1 MAAKLAVHYLLVSV
15 QLIDGRAIMPAT
27 KTREIGTT
35 KFLKSRVCYNPLDFL
50 PRRRFPWL
58 P

>member
-15 QLIDGRAIMPAT
+15 QLTDGRAIMPAT

-35 KFLKSRVCYNPLDFL
+35 KLLKSRVCYNPLDFL
-50 PRRRFPWL
+50 SLEEFPWL

>member
-1 MAAKLAVHYLLVSV
+1 MAAKLAVHYFLVSV
-15 QLIDGRAIMPAT
+15 QLIDGRPIMPAT

-35 KFLKSRVCYNPLDFL
+35 KLLKSRVCYNPLDFL
-50 PRRRFPWL
+50 SAGGVPWL